1 MADSKPPSSGGTSG
15 DELTRGLFA
24 SANSALNSGQT
35 VIAKAQYQKIIELKP
50 DNAEAFHLLGL
61 CHYKDQEWAFAVN
74 TLKKSLE
81 LAPNNAIAQNTLGAT
96 FCNLRRFNEAEV
108 CLKNAIALKPDHVEA
123 YRNLGLICMARH
135 KFTDAIGFFETAL
148 EHNPSHF
155 EILKA
160 TGNAFLHLEKPDN
173 ALVVFEKALS
183 INARDANLLT
193 DTGIAFQMQS
203 QFREAMEFNSIAI
216 AIAPGDNRHWAAF
229 CACIAGICPDVQSDI
244 DDQLVAIMDTGEIPS
259 HDLMM
264 PICGAL
270 YHRSEFREIIARY
283 VQRTNASQP
292 AEEEIKADIQKLSSI
307 PLMLKLMSEFPI
319 TNLFVEKTL
328 TALRKHIL
336 LTAAICES
344 ASEDFVIALALQCFN
359 NEYSYAVTDDEVTA
373 LAAIKKEI
381 DTQLTAGALPS
392 AKKLALV
399 GCYEPLYEAFKHEML
414 APTEFT
420 PELSELLI
428 RQVEEPRIEQELKA
442 NIPDL
447 TGNANAVS
455 ESVRSQYEENPYP
468 RWLRTELHSSP
479 KTISECL
486 QPILITSA
494 LGAYENPE
502 IPEILVAGCG
512 TGQHALQPAT
522 RFANARVTA
531 VDLSVSS
538 LAYGKR
544 QAQKLGITNIEFAR
558 ADILELAN
566 LGRSFDMIECVGVL
580 HHLEYPLAGWK
591 VLTQLL
597 RPGGVM
603 KIGLYSERARKDVI
617 AGREIVAAQQFP
629 ATSDGMRR
637 CRQFVIQEAANGNR
651 ELLQLTRRS
660 DFFSLSAFRDLVF
673 HVQEHR
679 SDLHMVREYLEEL
692 NLEFLDFEMPFV
704 GNLKTFR
711 NSIKHLPQAQR
722 LSHWHAYEEQH
733 PDTFRGMY
741 QFWCRKSKDAT

>member
-35 VIAKAQYQKIIELKP
+35 AIAKAQYQKIIELKP

-61 CHYKDQEWAFAVN
+61 CHYKDQEWTFAVD

-81 LAPNNAIAQNTLGAT
+81 LSPNNAIALNTLGAT
-96 FCNLRRFNEAEV
+96 FCNLRRFDDAEV
-108 CLKNAIALKPDHVEA
+108 CLKNAIALKPNHVEA
-123 YRNLGLICMARH
+123 YRNLGLICMARQE
-135 KFTDAIGFFETAL
+135 FDVAIGFFQAAL

-160 TGNAFLHLEKPDN
+160 TGNAFLHLEKPDK
-173 ALVVFEKALS
+173 ALVIFEKALS
-183 INARDANLLT
+183 INARDANLQT
-193 DTGIAFQMQS
+193 DTGVAFQMQN

-216 AIAPGDNRHWAAF
+216 AIDAGDNRHWAAF
-229 CACIAGICPDVQSDI
+229 CACIAAICPNVQSDI
-244 DDQLVAIMDTGEIPS
+244 DDQLIAIMDTGKIPS

-270 YHRSEFREIIARY
+270 YHRPEFREIIARY

-336 LTAAICES
+336 LNAAICES
-344 ASEDFVIALALQCFN
+344 ASEDFVTALALQCFN

-381 DTQLTAGALPS
+381 DTQLTASALPS

-399 GCYEPLYEAFKHEML
+399 GCYEPLYKAFKHEML

-420 PELSELLI
+420 SELDELLT
-428 RQVEEPRIEQELKA
+428 RQVEEPRVEQELKA
-442 NIPDL
+442 DIPDL

-494 LGAYENPE
+494 HGAYDNPE
-502 IPEILVAGCG
+502 MPEILVAGCG

-522 RFANARVTA
+522 RFENARVTA

-544 QAQKLGITNIEFAR
+544 QAQKLGITNVEFAR

-566 LGRSFDMIECVGVL
+566 LGCSFDMIECVGVL
-580 HHLEYPLAGWK
+580 HHLEDPLAGWK
-591 VLTQLL
+591 VLTKLL

-617 AGREIVAAQQFP
+617 AGREIVAAQKFP

-679 SDLHMVREYLEEL
+679 LDLHMVREHLEEL

-711 NSIKHLPQAQR
+711 NSIKHLPQTQR

-741 QFWCRKSKDAT
+741 QFWCRKPKDAT